1 MANDGT
7 SSVVIAIVPGSAP
20 AWWGVVAVVL
30 VIVLAD
36 AWAGFR
42 LNAPQVERDVAGSL
56 SLVTWVDIRLT
67 LQNIRGTRPLTVEV
81 FDHYPDSFAIRG
93 LPCSA
98 RIHARHYADLSYR
111 ARPMQRGE
119 VRFAGCEMRIA
130 SPLGFWWRRKF
141 DTTESVVRV
150 YPNYSTIS
158 KLLAFEVEESPAA
171 CRRALES
178 AQGRRY
184 RVSSTQGLPRRRHAA
199 LDRLEGDCA
208 HGPVDRA
215 RVSGRT

>member
-1 MANDGT
+1 MIPRRQLLALIT
-7 SSVVIAIVPGSAP
+7 LLVLSSVVIAIVPGSAP

-42 LNAPQVERDVAGSL
+42 VNAPQVERDVAGSL

-141 DTTESVVRV
+141 DTTESVVRQ
-150 YPNYSTIS
+150 
-158 KLLAFEVEESPAA
+158 E
-171 CRRALES
+171 R
-178 AQGRRY
+178 
-184 RVSSTQGLPRRRHAA
+184 
-199 LDRLEGDCA
+199 
-208 HGPVDRA
+208 
-215 RVSGRT
+215 